1 MNRPWAEY
9 YPANKNAPNRY
20 ALFSP
25 VFDRFLLVDNLDP
38 WLLFET
44 GKLLSSKVLTV
55 TYILKA
61 DQLTNNNCLYF
72 GTQHKRNEML
82 YGASSLTSI
91 KQSASMSFLKSNE
104 IVEKGWSTEYEQEDR
119 KQALKNLQEY
129 ALFVLQCIHAITIAE
144 SYRNLWPDAKYLDA
158 FFADTSPAEF
168 RTQYDTTTAPKG
180 MMNEIKNILYH
191 ANALTEAT
199 EQIHQA
205 WATYS
210 LNDNANFRDLFY
222 SAAGITQPKLNST
235 VKDNYTFWAC

>member
-9 YPANKNAPNRY
+9 YPANKNTPNRY

-61 DQLTNNNCLYF
+61 DQITNNNCLCF

-104 IVEKGWSTEYEQEDR
+104 IIEKGWSTEYEQEDR

-129 ALFVLQCIHAITIAE
+129 ALFVLQCTHAITIAE

-168 RTQYDTTTAPKG
+168 RTRYDTTTAPKG
-180 MMNEIKNILYH
+180 MMNKIKNILYH
-191 ANALTEAT
+191 ANTLTEAT

-205 WATYS
+205 WAVYS

-222 SAAGITQPKLNST
+222 SAAGIVQPTLIST

>member
-61 DQLTNNNCLYF
+61 DQLTNDNCLYF
-72 GTQHKRNEML
+72 GTQHKRNETL

-104 IVEKGWSTEYEQEDR
+104 IIEKGWSSEFEDPAR

-129 ALFVLQCIHAITIAE
+129 ALFVLKCTHAITIAE
-144 SYRNLWPDAKYLDA
+144 SYRNLWPDAKYLA
-158 FFADTSPAEF
+158 EFFTDTSPEEF
-168 RTQYDTTTAPKG
+168 KIQYDPTTAPKG

-191 ANALTEAT
+191 ADTLSDAT
-199 EQIHQA
+199 AQVHQA

-222 SAAGITQPKLNST
+222 SASGIEPPKLNST
-235 VKDNYTFWAC
+235 VKNSYTFWAC